1 MGCKSFF
8 STNKRTIFLI
18 GNFCFVKCVVSISNA
33 LSFRRYF
40 FQRALQAILLFP
52 RAWTLVA
59 YPPPPHPP
67 IPKRNSAYGIFFF
80 FFFGETT
87 LMGVNGPFE
96 LKGKR
101 VELAQN

>member
-40 FQRALQAILLFP
+40 FQRALQAVLLFP

-59 YPPPPHPP
+59 YPPPPPP
-67 IPKRNSAYGIFFF
+67 NPQKKQCLWDFFF
-80 FFFGETT
+80 FFFFVEKQHSWE
-87 LMGVNGPFE
+87 LMVHLN
-96 LKGKR
+96 
-101 VELAQN
+101 

>member
-8 STNKRTIFLI
+8 STNERTIFLI

-40 FQRALQAILLFP
+40 FQKALQAILLCP
-52 RAWTLVA
+52 CAWTFVA
-59 YPPPPHPP
+59 YHPPPP

-80 FFFGETT
+80 FFF
-87 LMGVNGPFE
+87 
-96 LKGKR
+96 
-101 VELAQN
+101 VEK

>member
-8 STNKRTIFLI
+8 STNERTIFLI

-59 YPPPPHPP
+59 YPPPTPQS
-67 IPKRNSAYGIFFF
+67 PKETVLMGFFYF
-80 FFFGETT
+80 LFCGEIT

-96 LKGKR
+96 LKRNR